1 MEQLD
6 LIQIKNPICK
16 IIIRKIVYEEKR
28 ESFKHF
34 LWGGSA
40 FGVQCSPKSLFN
52 RRENDV
58 VMSLS
63 FKFLYALPFVDC

>member
-16 IIIRKIVYEEKR
+16 IIIRKIVYEKNR

-34 LWGGSA
+34 LWGE
-40 FGVQCSPKSLFN
+40 VHLVFN
-52 RRENDV
+52 VHLNHCLIAV
-58 VMSLS
+58 KVTWS
-63 FKFLYALPFVDC
+63 